1 LKYLIYYLLLLGTS
15 FAQPNIDSVFRSIA
29 RLEDSSKV
37 DVLTKLCWDNRT
49 NNPDEALVFAYA
61 ALGIAE
67 KSAAKEKTP
76 LIFNYLG
83 VIYSGL
89 GKLDSAY
96 TYYKRSLEL
105 SSALKDSIQIAY
117 AYENLA
123 DYYLKNAFYSS
134 ALESVLTSYDIFEK
148 LGYKPGMAYALN
160 DIGEVYFEQADLEKA
175 LSYFMRAATLRQE
188 LKDMRGY
195 AKTLTNI
202 AAVYEQQNKF
212 KLAKENYEKALK
224 FSREVNYRKGV
235 SIVLSGLADIS
246 FKAGD
251 YQEAL
256 SKTFA
261 SLENDQSIGNKQG
274 ELINLNRLGK
284 IYIILKDHPNAH
296 KYLDRSRAESDSTGH
311 LNQLMVAYSLLTE
324 LELAEGDY
332 KSAFEFYK
340 QYSALKEKIFGKESS
355 NKIADLQ
362 TAFITERKDKE
373 NDLLKKDIEFQKQTT
388 NYIILISLLAFAGV
402 FLLYLRFKSE
412 SKAKKLLEE
421 LNESKDR
428 FLSVIGHDLKN
439 PFYAVENL
447 ADILHD
453 DFDELDDTE
462 KRRLAGN
469 IQRSAGQISHILSD
483 LLTWA
488 QTQKGGI
495 RVNREELDVRAVVS
509 RVNYSFETL
518 AKAKGVSLLLEIP
531 EGMKM
536 PADRFIVDTIL
547 GNFVNNAIKFS
558 HKNGKIISGAVQ
570 KEGRIELWVE
580 DFGVGMSEAQ
590 CRKIFS
596 GENVSSTLGTHE
608 EKGTGLGLRIV
619 QELAKI
625 HSAEF
630 RIESEQGKGSKFI
643 LSLPL
648 R

>member
-1 LKYLIYYLLLLGTS
+1 MFLTTV
-15 FAQPNIDSVFRSIA
+15 FAQPDPDSVFRALVKLQDTAKITA
-29 RLEDSSKV
+29 
-37 DVLTKLCWDNRT
+37 LTNLCWENRT
-49 NNPDEALVFAYA
+49 NHPHEALVFGHA
-61 ALGIAE
+61 ALEIADRTDNILR
-67 KSAAKEKTP
+67 KP
-76 LIFNYLG
+76 VLLNFIG
-83 VIYSGL
+83 VVYSGL

-96 TYYKRSLEL
+96 SYQKQSLEL
-105 SSALKDSIQIAY
+105 SKIVGDSIQIAF

-123 DYYLKNAFYSS
+123 AYYLQNALYSS
-134 ALESVLTSYDIFEK
+134 ALENVLKSYDIFEK
-148 LGYKPGMAYALN
+148 IGYKPGMAYALN
-160 DIGEVYFEQADLEKA
+160 DLGEVYLKQSDLEKA
-175 LSYFMRAATLRQE
+175 LSYFYRAAALRQE
-188 LKDMRGY
+188 SGDKRGY
-195 AKTLTNI
+195 AKVLTNI
-202 AAVYEQQNKF
+202 ASAYKEQGKF
-212 KLAKENYEKALK
+212 NLAIQTYDKALK
-224 FSREVNYRKGV
+224 VSREAGYTKGV
-235 SIVLSGLADIS
+235 SHVLSGLAEINYKQGLYRD
-246 FKAGD
+246 
-251 YQEAL
+251 AL
-256 SKTFA
+256 DKTFSA
-261 SLENDQSIGNKQG
+261 LENDKSIGNKQG
-274 ELINLNRLGK
+274 ELVNLNRLAK
-284 IYIILKDHPNAH
+284 IYIKLNDLEKARYYIDTAK
-296 KYLDRSRAESDSTGH
+296 KESESTGI

-447 ADILHD
+447 ADILHE
-453 DFDELDDTE
+453 DFDELDDAE
-462 KRRLAGN
+462 KRKLAGS